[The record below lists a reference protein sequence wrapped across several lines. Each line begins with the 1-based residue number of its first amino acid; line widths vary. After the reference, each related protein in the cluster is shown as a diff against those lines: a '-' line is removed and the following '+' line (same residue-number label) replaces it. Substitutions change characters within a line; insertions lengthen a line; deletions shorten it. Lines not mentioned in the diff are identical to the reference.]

1 MKGTGAPGGRRPSR
15 EPEPVEP
22 AERFDPEGADPDPLE
37 RFRRWWEEA
46 RRVAPDSADAMA
58 LATADAHAQPSARMV
73 ILRGFDE
80 RGFVFFTNYE
90 SPKAADLAA
99 NPRGALVWY
108 WPELGRQVRVTGRVE
123 RLPREESEAY
133 FRTRP
138 VGHRLAA
145 WASPQSQVIRGR
157 EVLERAYEEAR
168 ARFPGEDVP
177 LPPFWGGY
185 RVVPEAV
192 EFWQGRENRL
202 HDRVRYRRQDAGWV
216 VERLAP

>member
-1 MKGTGAPGGRRPSR
+1 MDAHRRPGDGAPP
-15 EPEPVEP
+15 PEP
-22 AERFDPEGADPDPLE
+22 AERFDPGGADPDPLE

-46 RRVAPDSADAMA
+46 RRAAPESADAMA
-58 LATADAHAQPSARMV
+58 LATADGAGRPAVRMV
-73 ILRGFDE
+73 ILRGFDP

-90 SPKAADLAA
+90 SPKAEELAA
-99 NPRGALVWY
+99 NPRAALLWY
-108 WPELGRQVRVTGRVE
+108 WPELSRQVRAWGPVE

-145 WASPQSQVIRGR
+145 WASPQSRVIPGR

-177 LPPFWGGY
+177 LPPFWGGF
-185 RVVPEAV
+185 RVRPEEV
-192 EFWQGRENRL
+192 EFWQGREDRL
-202 HDRVRYRRQDAGWV
+202 HDRVRYRRRGEGWL